1 VSQPPP
7 ARANTP
13 RWRPLA
19 LASVGAIALA
29 GILAGC
35 DANLANGAL
44 PSDPQVTNQTGR
56 VIQLWNGSWIAAL
69 SVGVITW
76 GLILWAV
83 AVYRK
88 RKGDTKMPIQTRV
101 NLPLEL
107 MYTVVP
113 LIMIGVLFSYTARD
127 IAAIT
132 DTSKPADVHIQV
144 IGKQWS
150 WDFNYL
156 DEDVH
161 ITGVQADLT
170 GKTGVRDQLPT
181 LYIPVDERVE
191 FTVNSRDVIHSFWI
205 PAFLYKMDAIP
216 GRTNKFQVIPTK
228 IGRYDGKC
236 AELCGEYHAAMLFN
250 VAVVSRADYDAYIQS
265 LRDAGQTGLIGL
277 EYNRQQDVAP
287 TAAATP

>member
-1 VSQPPP
+1 M
-7 ARANTP
+7 
-13 RWRPLA
+13 
-19 LASVGAIALA
+19 
-29 GILAGC
+29 ILAGC

-56 VIQLWNGSWIAAL
+56 IINLWNGSWIAAL
-69 SVGVITW
+69 VVGVITW

-88 RKGDTKMPIQTRV
+88 RKNDDKLPVQTRV

-107 MYTVVP
+107 MYTIVP

-132 DTSKPADVHIQV
+132 DTSAPADVHIQV

-156 DEDVH
+156 DENVH
-161 ITGVQADLT
+161 IAGVQANLT
-170 GKTGVRDQLPT
+170 GKEGVRDELPT
-181 LYIPVDERVE
+181 LYLPVNKRVE

-205 PAFLYKMDAIP
+205 PAFLYKIDAIP
-216 GRTNKFQVIPTK
+216 GRTNTFQVIPQK
-228 IGRYDGKC
+228 IGHYDGKC

-250 VAVVSRADYDAYIQS
+250 VAVVSQEDYDAYIQK
-265 LRDAGQTGLIGL
+265 LRDTGQTGLIGL
-277 EYNRQQDVAP
+277 EYNRQQAGTTSEV
-287 TAAATP
+287 TP